1 MFCFPPP
8 LLHATCSSLNHPL
21 PPWILSFTR
30 PPHQKKKTT
39 LFFPFL
45 HVPRVFTYLTAAYS
59 LSFPPAA
66 AAAAHLLRQTS
77 MAKL

>member
-8 LLHATCSSLNHPL
+8 LLHATCSSLPAPL
-21 PPWILSFTR
+21 DTVFYKDPP
-30 PPHQKKKTT
+30 PKKTT

-59 LSFPPAA
+59 LSFP